1 VSRYIS
7 AAGVTP
13 AYSLGAADREYDTAP
28 MSRPSPAYTGEPDIP
43 AQIPRSTRSSS
54 PVMTEPSSLTRIRSM
69 PNLMPSGSTP
79 TISPVNA
86 SGVVPLL
93 TVRP

>member
-1 VSRYIS
+1 
-7 AAGVTP
+7 
-13 AYSLGAADREYDTAP
+13 
-28 MSRPSPAYTGEPDIP
+28 
-43 AQIPRSTRSSS
+43 
-54 PVMTEPSSLTRIRSM
+54 M